1 MDSSRHGGSLAT
13 QGGTLG
19 LAIIPFKVYFVSLS
33 HFIFLTKMGEKLV
46 KKLSKNASS
55 GQVIIGRSDND
66 ITSSDSE
73 MSIADSNTDVTESD
87 NDDRKTLISSSKQ
100 SKATSK
106 SAVEN
111 SNSNGQTS
119 MGELY
124 KELAEKG
131 KNLPRK
137 QRLSLGAEF
146 LELPSLSCSKCVL
159 SRSKDEQST
168 RKRRTA
174 NPSPLK
180 RKTGS

>member
-1 MDSSRHGGSLAT
+1 
-13 QGGTLG
+13 
-19 LAIIPFKVYFVSLS
+19 
-33 HFIFLTKMGEKLV
+33 MGEKLV

-66 ITSSDSE
+66 ITSNNSE
-73 MSIADSNTDVTESD
+73 MSIADSNIDATESD
-87 NDDRKTLISSSKQ
+87 NNDRKTLISSSKQ

-137 QRLSLGAEF
+137 QRLSLGAKF
-146 LELPSLSCSKCVL
+146 LELPSLSCSKCAL
-159 SRSKDEQST
+159 SRTEDEQST
-168 RKRRTA
+168 RKLRTA